1 MFRIAMIV
9 GLFVLAGAQP
19 AQSQSA
25 PGHVYLALHWKA
37 NPGSEAAYNQAY
49 WQVVRPVWGEAMRQG
64 NIVSFLDL
72 SKNTG
77 DTRDA
82 SHLILVEFEG
92 WEAYGNFNQS
102 LERASQAVFGRP
114 YAEVSAE
121 RFVPFRTAVRSE
133 VYVAPPGGM

>member
-1 MFRIAMIV
+1 MLRVATLV
-9 GLFVLAGAQP
+9 GLLAMAGVQP
-19 AQSQSA
+19 AQSQST

-37 NPGSEAAYNQAY
+37 NPGSEAAYSQAY
-49 WQVVRPVWGEAMRQG
+49 WQVVRPVWGEAKRQG
-64 NIVSFLDL
+64 NIVSFLEL

-82 SHLILVEFEG
+82 SHLILIEFQD
-92 WEAYGNFNQS
+92 WETYGNFNQS
-102 LERASQAVFGRP
+102 LEQASQVVFGRP

-121 RFVPFRTAVRSE
+121 KFLPLRTAVRSE